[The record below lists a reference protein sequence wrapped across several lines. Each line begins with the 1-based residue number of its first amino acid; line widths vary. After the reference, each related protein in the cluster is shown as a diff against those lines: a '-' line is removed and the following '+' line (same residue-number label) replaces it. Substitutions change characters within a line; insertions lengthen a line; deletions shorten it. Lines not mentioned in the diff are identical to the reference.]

1 MLKAKRGRGRGL
13 ALALSIVTISS
24 ALSRSWAF
32 GQTFGLCKSLLPP
45 RLLQTLNARSQKGA
59 TSCWGVK
66 ERHAHTPWFS
76 SPILGGNPRIRGGCS
91 SAATAPPAS
100 AALSMSC
107 LPGCDAADE
116 WLKQRGVEYKLIQQS
131 QATGKCRD
139 SALERGVSLRQIVKS
154 MVYVLQDGTGHHVQC
169 CVPGHL
175 QVGTNSAILLF
186 LVLQSK
192 GELLSAVSRAHPL
205 IEPCFHEK
213 LDFPRSAGKFPPKA
227 RQAAASLT
235 MAMIMTTTTPRLLF
249 FACPGRHGQA
259 RGRDRLLMHAGS
271 RG

>member
-1 MLKAKRGRGRGL
+1 L

-32 GQTFGLCKSLLPP
+32 GQTFGPCKGLLHS
-45 RLLQTLNARSQKGA
+45 RLLQTLNARSQKGCI
-59 TSCWGVK
+59 SCWGVK
-66 ERHAHTPWFS
+66 ERHAFPPWFS
-76 SPILGGNPRIRGGCS
+76 PRILGESPRIRGGCS
-91 SAATAPPAS
+91 GAATASPAP

-116 WLKQRGVEYKLIQQS
+116 WLTQRGVEYKLIQQS

-175 QVGTNSAILLF
+175 QVGANSSKLCFCVLPSKEEEEELVRGVESTSF
-186 LVLQSK
+186 LIGPCCS
-192 GELLSAVSRAHPL
+192 LS
-205 IEPCFHEK
+205 
-213 LDFPRSAGKFPPKA
+213 
-227 RQAAASLT
+227 
-235 MAMIMTTTTPRLLF
+235 
-249 FACPGRHGQA
+249 
-259 RGRDRLLMHAGS
+259 
-271 RG
+271 